1 MKAQNWQQP
10 VRLSSM
16 GYTKD
21 VLRNRFDENFYSND
35 FRQKW
40 NTHLPYKPKK
50 FPLEWEMERLAFTIG
65 HSHNTEEVLVDTVLL
80 LLILLM
86 ELVLQTTDVIL
97 LSPDLR
103 AAAKDLESYREDYR
117 FLQEN
122 RIHTITLLEIAI
134 PEIQSQIDNLET
146 ERSKADN
153 TRRRA
158 RTPEA
163 QQEAKDRKKEL
174 TQKIAPLRKKLRQ
187 AKKILEESPHV
198 YELLQEE
205 HRLEQA
211 AYQRFRER
219 KK

>member
-1 MKAQNWQQP
+1 
-10 VRLSSM
+10 
-16 GYTKD
+16 
-21 VLRNRFDENFYSND
+21 
-35 FRQKW
+35 
-40 NTHLPYKPKK
+40 
-50 FPLEWEMERLAFTIG
+50 MERLAFTIE

-80 LLILLM
+80 LLILVV

-97 LSPDLR
+97 LSPNLR
-103 AAAKDLESYREDYR
+103 AVAKDLESYRADYR

-122 RIHTITLLEIAI
+122 GIHTMAQLETAI
-134 PEIQSQIDNLET
+134 PDIQFQIGELEA

-163 QQEAKDRKKEL
+163 QQEAKNRKKEF

-187 AKKILEESPHV
+187 AQKILDESPHL

-211 AYQRFRER
+211 AYQRFKER
-219 KK
+219 MK

>member
-1 MKAQNWQQP
+1 MKIT
-10 VRLSSM
+10 
-16 GYTKD
+16 YTRVGDYYLPNLVAPESPK
-21 VLRNRFDENFYSND
+21 VGRWGMLRFNYLRKHRETLY
-35 FRQKW
+35 
-40 NTHLPYKPKK
+40 
-50 FPLEWEMERLAFTIG
+50 TIML
-65 HSHNTEEVLVDTVLL
+65 SHNTEDVFVDTVLL
-80 LLILLM
+80 LLILVI
-86 ELVLQTTDVIL
+86 EVVLQTTDVIL

-103 AAAKDLESYREDYR
+103 AATKDLESYRADYR

-122 RIHTITLLEIAI
+122 GIRTITQLEIAI

-187 AKKILEESPHV
+187 AKKILDESPHL

-205 HRLEQA
+205 HRLERA

-219 KK
+219 MK